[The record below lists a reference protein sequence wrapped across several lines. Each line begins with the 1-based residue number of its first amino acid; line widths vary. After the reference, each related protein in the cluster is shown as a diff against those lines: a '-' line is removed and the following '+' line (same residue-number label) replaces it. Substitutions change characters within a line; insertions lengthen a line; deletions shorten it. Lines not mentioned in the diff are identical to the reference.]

1 MTPDALLARLAGTL
15 RGDICPEVA
24 DPFARTQAFM
34 AAVILEKLAAQL
46 RMAADH
52 DTAGLAACVALAAEL
67 AAEDGLPTA
76 VSTAVESL
84 ASGREDALA
93 PLVSALHA
101 SRRELGEERFARLLA
116 RVRLTL
122 RARVDRQLA
131 YAA

>member
-1 MTPDALLARLAGTL
+1 
-15 RGDICPEVA
+15 
-24 DPFARTQAFM
+24 
-34 AAVILEKLAAQL
+34 
-46 RMAADH
+46 MAADH
-52 DTAGLAACVALAAEL
+52 DTAAHAACVALAAEL

-76 VSTAVESL
+76 VSTAVEWL
-84 ASGREDALA
+84 ESGREDALA